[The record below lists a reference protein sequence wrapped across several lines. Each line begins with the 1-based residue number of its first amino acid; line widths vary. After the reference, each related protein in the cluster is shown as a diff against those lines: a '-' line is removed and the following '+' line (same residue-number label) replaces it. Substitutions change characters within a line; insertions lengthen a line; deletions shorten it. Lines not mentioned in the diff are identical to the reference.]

1 MSMHSWNKLS
11 ARAFK
16 LKQYVISILLFLGGH
31 RVQAI
36 QLTSDRQPKNGL
48 ITICL
53 YKSKV
58 RGA

>member
-1 MSMHSWNKLS
+1 MHSWDKLS
-11 ARAFK
+11 ARAFEF
-16 LKQYVISILLFLGGH
+16 KQYVISMLLFLGGY

-36 QLTSDRQPKNGL
+36 QLTSNRQQKNSL

-58 RGA
+58 HGA